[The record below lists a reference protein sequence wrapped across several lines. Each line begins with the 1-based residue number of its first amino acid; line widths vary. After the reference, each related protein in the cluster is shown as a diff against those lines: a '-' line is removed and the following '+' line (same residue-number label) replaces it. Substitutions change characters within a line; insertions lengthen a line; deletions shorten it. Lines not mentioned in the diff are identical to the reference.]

1 MPKKLSDIDLKN
13 KRKAQAAYNLS
24 QDDGA
29 TDGEREAASS
39 LLKKPPFKSFLQ
51 EILDKKNEKSTGT
64 ANVQPTSSGIV
75 PGKSPEKGED
85 INQGPIKDELKK
97 ISIVA
102 SKIVTIKFKNARLES
117 KLNKAKQ
124 KKSGVSPIKKALG
137 GVGKVVGAAA
147 KFPVNV
153 LGALGDLIGFAIL
166 NWMGDPKNREAVKR
180 LVQIFK
186 GIIKFLSWFV
196 VGTIN
201 NLFGGFAQIIG
212 GRSWIAKLVGVFNA
226 FAGIV
231 GLKWLMAPWTIV
243 QDIIWGFNRLKK
255 WPSILKQLFKGG
267 SRKSIDAIFQKHNSL
282 FRTSLTRTFKRVFL
296 RIFGKGAT
304 KILKAFVKP
313 ILSKVSGIPLIGP
326 ILAFAVNWGV
336 FKEPPGR
343 AAFKAAGSGI
353 GMFLAG
359 AVGSMIPFFGT
370 WVGAALG
377 GLVGDWLGGGIYDL
391 FFGGGDGKPGIVAGL
406 TNSAGSLIDWAWKL
420 IKGGVKA
427 IGDAV
432 VNAGKAVVG
441 GVKKAAGWVGNTAK
455 GAWNWVT
462 SPFGGKKDKPE
473 TNIQPLTSDAAVVS
487 NSSIVSDMSKT
498 YTMDKKINE
507 RRKNTKAT
515 FVNLNKKEVTSIKL
529 SVPGDNLNN
538 SGIADNR
545 ILERI

>member
-1 MPKKLSDIDLKN
+1 MALSDIKLDTGTPDGLDERDMSNEEKI
-13 KRKAQAAYNLS
+13 KLFKLQRDKGDRKQLN
-24 QDDGA
+24 
-29 TDGEREAASS
+29 
-39 LLKKPPFKSFLQ
+39 SFLKA
-51 EILDKKNEKSTGT
+51 LVDKRNSGGGVGSALAKRDEKPKQDP
-64 ANVQPTSSGIV
+64 V
-75 PGKSPEKGED
+75 
-85 INQGPIKDELKK
+85 KDELKK

-166 NWMGDPKNREAVKR
+166 NWMGDPKNRDAVKR

-201 NLFGGFAQIIG
+201 NLVGGFEQIIG
-212 GRSWIAKLVGVFNA
+212 GRSLAAKLVGIVKA
-226 FAGIV
+226 FAGLI
-231 GLKWLMAPWTIV
+231 GLKWLLNWQSIIP
-243 QDIIWGFNRLKK
+243 DIIWGFNRLKK

-313 ILSKVSGIPLIGP
+313 VISKVSGIPLIGP
-326 ILAFAVNWGV
+326 LLAFVVNWGV

-359 AVGSMIPFFGT
+359 AAGSVIPFFGT
-370 WVGAALG
+370 WVAAALG
-377 GLVGDWLGGGIYDL
+377 GIVGDWLSGGIYDL

-462 SPFGGKKDKPE
+462 SPFGGKKNKPE

-487 NSSIVSDMSKT
+487 NSSIVSNMSKT

-515 FVNLNKKEVTSIKL
+515 FVNLNKKEVASIKL
-529 SVPGDNLNN
+529 NVPGDDLNN
-538 SGIADNR
+538 SSISDTLILNR
-545 ILERI
+545 I